1 MVQNRAIQ
9 NGHYKRVRALTRGL
23 DILAAL
29 NTAGRATVVELSSL
43 TKIHRATV
51 QRLVET
57 LREQGYVRR
66 SVSDNTYRLA
76 LRVRTLSDGYNDEA
90 WISEVASPV
99 LQALSTDIPWPVDLH
114 TLDGDCMQVRES
126 THRFSPLSIHQNI
139 VGRRFP
145 MLETASGQAHLTFC
159 PEAEREELRRV
170 LKLST
175 HPTNHLARSAKKVD
189 SILQNTR
196 KKGYA
201 VSIKAPAIRVT
212 ELSAPI
218 RINSRVLGCLSLI
231 FFTATYKPEEAASEY
246 LPRMQAAIKQI
257 EGSLATNAYK
267 RLYTNDA

>member
-1 MVQNRAIQ
+1 
-9 NGHYKRVRALTRGL
+9 
-23 DILAAL
+23 
-29 NTAGRATVVELSSL
+29 
-43 TKIHRATV
+43 
-51 QRLVET
+51 
-57 LREQGYVRR
+57 
-66 SVSDNTYRLA
+66 
-76 LRVRTLSDGYNDEA
+76 
-90 WISEVASPV
+90 
-99 LQALSTDIPWPVDLH
+99 
-114 TLDGDCMQVRES
+114 
-126 THRFSPLSIHQNI
+126 
-139 VGRRFP
+139 
-145 MLETASGQAHLTFC
+145 
-159 PEAEREELRRV
+159 
-170 LKLST
+170 ST